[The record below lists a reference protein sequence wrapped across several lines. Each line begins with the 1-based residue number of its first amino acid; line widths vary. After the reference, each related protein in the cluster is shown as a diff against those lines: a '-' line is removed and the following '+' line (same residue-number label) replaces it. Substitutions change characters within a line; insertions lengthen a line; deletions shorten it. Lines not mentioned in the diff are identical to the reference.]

1 MSTPKASVLIVDD
14 DASVRAGLGRLMRCA
29 GYAVETFASPQEFL
43 AAVLPSGP
51 ACLVLDVRMHDVG
64 GLALKERLNQ
74 NGNHIPVIMITADEG
89 GNAREKAVALG
100 VAGFFHKPVD
110 GRSLIDAIEFAL
122 SQEPLKNNPR
132 WQCRN

>member
-1 MSTPKASVLIVDD
+1 
-14 DASVRAGLGRLMRCA
+14 MRCA

-51 ACLVLDVRMHDVG
+51 ACLVLDLRMHDVG